1 MIGTQTNRIYPWFIA
16 VFAGIA
22 LMVSNGQTISGL
34 SVYDVEFINEFGWTR
49 GEIKFRDMVTLLFA
63 GLAAPFV
70 GVLIDRYGVRRCM
83 LAGWCVLILSY
94 FAYSRLGSLTGL
106 YLIHAAFALV
116 LVVCGLNAAVILVSK
131 WFTRYRGTAI
141 GIALMGTSM
150 GGIVFPQY
158 GTAMIELLDWRGAF
172 AWGSLFPTVLLLITW
187 FAVREAPPPVRR
199 AADAGAGGA
208 APETDADGPSGAA
221 AKSDAD
227 DVTGAAADA
236 DADTPGAAAGAD
248 ARPETLAGAGFPPGG
263 GVSFAT
269 ALRSPTFW
277 ALAVIAM
284 TTFYTVLGVQAH
296 IFLYMSDAQF
306 DARTATNAVSL
317 FFFCAL
323 VGKFAF
329 GLVSDFLDPRK
340 VFFGNILVMLVGSLI
355 LVRMDIA
362 LIWIAVVTF
371 GLGWG
376 GVYTV
381 LQLTVMNTFGT
392 RDAGKILGTITVLD
406 ATGGGLGI
414 WLTGVIYDATGS
426 YEIPFLIFA
435 GLILIALAALTR
447 VRPLAAQAAPVSGAT
462 ERAG

>member
-34 SVYDVEFINEFGWTR
+34 SVYDVEFINEFGWSR
-49 GEIKFRDMVTLLFA
+49 GEIKLRDMVTLLLA

-70 GVLIDRYGVRRCM
+70 GVLLDRYGVRRCM
-83 LAGWCVLILSY
+83 LAGWVVLILSY
-94 FAYSRLGSLTGL
+94 LAYSRLGSLAEL

-172 AWGSLFPTVLLLITW
+172 AWGTLFPAVLLLITW
-187 FAVREAPPPVRR
+187 FAVREAPPPVPP
-199 AADAGAGGA
+199 APGADGAGAE
-208 APETDADGPSGAA
+208 PDSETDGISGAA
-221 AKSDAD
+221 
-227 DVTGAAADA
+227 TDA
-236 DADTPGAAAGAD
+236 DAD
-248 ARPETLAGAGFPPGG
+248 PEAHAGAGFPPGG

-323 VGKFAF
+323 VGKFVF
-329 GLVSDFLDPRK
+329 GLASDFLNPKR

-435 GLILIALAALTR
+435 ALILIALAALTR
-447 VRPLAAQAAPVSGAT
+447 VRPLAVQADPIPGAAG
-462 ERAG
+462 RAG

>member
-34 SVYDVEFINEFGWTR
+34 SVYDVAFINEFGWSR
-49 GEIKFRDMVTLLFA
+49 GEIKLRDMVTLLFA

-70 GVLIDRYGVRRCM
+70 GVLLDRYGVRRCM
-83 LAGWCVLILSY
+83 LAGWVVLILSY
-94 FAYSRLGSLTGL
+94 LAYSRLGSLAGL

-172 AWGSLFPTVLLLITW
+172 AWGTLFPAALLLITW
-187 FAVREAPPPVRR
+187 FAVREAPPSVPPAPGADGAGVEPDSETDGTSG
-199 AADAGAGGA
+199 AATDADAG
-208 APETDADGPSGAA
+208 PEAH
-221 AKSDAD
+221 
-227 DVTGAAADA
+227 
-236 DADTPGAAAGAD
+236 
-248 ARPETLAGAGFPPGG
+248 AGAGFPPGG

-323 VGKFAF
+323 VGKFVF
-329 GLVSDFLDPRK
+329 GLASDFLNPKR

-435 GLILIALAALTR
+435 ALILIALAALTR
-447 VRPLAAQAAPVSGAT
+447 VRPLAVQADPIPGAAG
-462 ERAG
+462 RAG

>member
-1 MIGTQTNRIYPWFIA
+1 MIGSKDKKLYPWFIA
-16 VFAGIA
+16 AFASIA
-22 LMVSNGQTISGL
+22 LMVSNGLTISGL
-34 SVYDVEFINEFGWTR
+34 SVYDVEFINEFGWSR
-49 GEIKFRDMVTLLFA
+49 GEIKLRDMVTLLLA

-70 GVLIDRYGVRRCM
+70 GVLLDRYGVRRCM
-83 LAGWCVLILSY
+83 LAGWVVLIVSY
-94 FAYSRLGSLTGL
+94 LAYSRLGSLAGL

-141 GIALMGTSM
+141 GIALMGTSL

-158 GTAMIELLDWRGAF
+158 GTAMIELLNWRGAF
-172 AWGSLFPTVLLLITW
+172 AWGSVFPAVLLLITW
-187 FAVREAPPPVRR
+187 FAVREAPRPAGR
-199 AADAGAGGA
+199 AA
-208 APETDADGPSGAA
+208 GAA
-221 AKSDAD
+221 APGTAPDPDAGK
-227 DVTGAAADA
+227 V
-236 DADTPGAAAGAD
+236 PGSGEAI
-248 ARPETLAGAGFPPGG
+248 PPGG

-323 VGKFAF
+323 IGKFAF
-329 GLVSDFLDPRK
+329 GLASDFLDPRK
-340 VFFGNILVMLVGSLI
+340 VFYGNILVMLLGSLI

-435 GLILIALAALTR
+435 ALILAAMAALTR
-447 VRPLAAQAAPVSGAT
+447 VRPLAAATDAAPGAA

>member
-1 MIGTQTNRIYPWFIA
+1 M
-16 VFAGIA
+16 
-22 LMVSNGQTISGL
+22 
-34 SVYDVEFINEFGWTR
+34 
-49 GEIKFRDMVTLLFA
+49 
-63 GLAAPFV
+63 
-70 GVLIDRYGVRRCM
+70 
-83 LAGWCVLILSY
+83 
-94 FAYSRLGSLTGL
+94 
-106 YLIHAAFALV
+106 
-116 LVVCGLNAAVILVSK
+116 
-131 WFTRYRGTAI
+131 
-141 GIALMGTSM
+141 
-150 GGIVFPQY
+150 
-158 GTAMIELLDWRGAF
+158 
-172 AWGSLFPTVLLLITW
+172 
-187 FAVREAPPPVRR
+187 
-199 AADAGAGGA
+199 
-208 APETDADGPSGAA
+208 
-221 AKSDAD
+221 
-227 DVTGAAADA
+227 
-236 DADTPGAAAGAD
+236 
-248 ARPETLAGAGFPPGG
+248 
-263 GVSFAT
+263 SFAT

-329 GLVSDFLDPRK
+329 GGVSDFFDPRK
-340 VFFGNILVMLVGSLI
+340 VFFGNILVMLIGSLI

-447 VRPLAAQAAPVSGAT
+447 VRPLAAQASPVTGTA
-462 ERAG
+462 EPAA